1 MNCTRMLF
9 LSPCSSSFP
18 CSYGVC
24 GILSQFFIR
33 LTLPVFVK
41 QLIYLFNYT
50 YFTTTCISATVTL
63 SHSTKLGLGWRFSL
77 LYTAFST
84 KRLVIHNFVFMLF
97 HEFKINT
104 LIQSTPRNTS
114 TIIIYKELFIQN
126 QILTFTS
133 LYIFKTIMLK
143 KLTLLF

>member
-18 CSYGVC
+18 CTHALC

-50 YFTTTCISATVTL
+50 YFITTCISATVTL
-63 SHSTKLGLGWRFSL
+63 SHSTKFVLGWRLSL
-77 LYTAFST
+77 LYTAFFT
-84 KRLVIHNFVFMLF
+84 KRLVVHNFVFMLF
-97 HEFKINT
+97 HEFKINI
-104 LIQSTPRNTS
+104 LIQSTLRNTS
-114 TIIIYKELFIQN
+114 TIIIFKECSYKIK
-126 QILTFTS
+126 
-133 LYIFKTIMLK
+133 Y
-143 KLTLLF
+143 